1 MIKFVNLTEV
11 EYLKGI
17 LNDKFKIANRS
28 FGDGVSCGCDSI
40 VVDIKDKKLL
50 NCLPNGYADRIS
62 FEKFDGYWKASMLNS
77 NRSSTASSYLRFGT
91 KSTKFTTLTEM
102 IKCAYEFVKN
112 KYNIDITNHL
122 NPCSFCE
129 A

>member
-1 MIKFVNLTEV
+1 MTRFVNLTEV

-17 LNDKFKIANRS
+17 LNDKFEIANHN
-28 FGDGVSCGCDSI
+28 FGDGVWSGCYSI
-40 VVDIKDKKLL
+40 VIDIKDEKLL
-50 NCLPNGYADRIS
+50 NRLPNGYDDRIS
-62 FEKFDGYWKASMLNS
+62 FEKFDGYWKASMVNS

-91 KSTKFTTLTEM
+91 KGTKFVTLAEM

-112 KYNIDITNHL
+112 KYGIDITEQPN
-122 NPCSFCE
+122 SE